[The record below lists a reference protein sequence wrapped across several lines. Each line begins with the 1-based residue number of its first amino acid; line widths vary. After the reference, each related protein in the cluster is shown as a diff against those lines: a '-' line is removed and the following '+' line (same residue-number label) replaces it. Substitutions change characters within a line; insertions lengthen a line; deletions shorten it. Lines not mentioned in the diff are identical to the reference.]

1 MEYAQDQTYDIKNQ
15 KIISDNTSK
24 SDKKKQD

>member
-1 MEYAQDQTYDIKNQ
+1 MEYAQDQNYDIKNQ